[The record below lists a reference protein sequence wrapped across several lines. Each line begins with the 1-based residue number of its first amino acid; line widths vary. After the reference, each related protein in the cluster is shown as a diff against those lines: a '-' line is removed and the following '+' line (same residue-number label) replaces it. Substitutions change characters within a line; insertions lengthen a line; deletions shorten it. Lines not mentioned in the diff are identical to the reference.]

1 MFEKLSE
8 KFGKVP
14 SAAVYEGKNGT
25 GGASGSGNAGNAFGK
40 KGKQLSGKNKKKR
53 VLLIAAG
60 VAVLAA
66 GGLFWH
72 SHSVKVKMAS
82 AKAGEQKTA
91 AATLGTLTS
100 ELTSSGTISPKDT
113 YTITSLVEGTVL
125 TADFE
130 EGDQVT
136 EGQVLYQID
145 ASSVES
151 DLKSSENSLARANK
165 S

>member
-25 GGASGSGNAGNAFGK
+25 GGASGSGNAGKASGK

-72 SHSVKVKMAS
+72 SHSAKVKMAS

-91 AATLGTLTS
+91 AATLGTLT
-100 ELTSSGTISPKDT
+100 
-113 YTITSLVEGTVL
+113 
-125 TADFE
+125 
-130 EGDQVT
+130 
-136 EGQVLYQID
+136 
-145 ASSVES
+145 
-151 DLKSSENSLARANK
+151 
-165 S
+165 